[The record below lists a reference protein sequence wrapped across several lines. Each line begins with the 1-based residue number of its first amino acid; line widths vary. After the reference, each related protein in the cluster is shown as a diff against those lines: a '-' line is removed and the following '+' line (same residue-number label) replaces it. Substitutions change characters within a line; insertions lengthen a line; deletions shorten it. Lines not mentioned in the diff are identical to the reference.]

1 MENEDE
7 FWDLDKI
14 IPQRPKAESS
24 FDEPDTSSVEITF
37 GKGESDV
44 GKPVPERHIKAKS
57 IIDTYENRSGRL
69 IISYEPKC
77 KSITSVKVY
86 SWPVKY
92 TFYEK
97 FVSDGEKYYKASI
110 PDDCPYTPFF
120 SYMPQY
126 NQLNIRQMRY
136 YIKWRSSFRKKDPLP
151 TDFSYVLLFIYELLN
166 LERMS
171 TPEKRLNMLCDIW
184 LYYREQ
190 FPHLNKYL
198 TEWVCDFCLLHR
210 LPPPTERLKAILPDI
225 YRISSLR
232 EFYTDDQLPY
242 SMESY
247 ITSSSS
253 YNYLRS
259 TVVNA
264 ENEDIFKK
272 HVIRAGAYALEKAQD
287 GDASQNTPELIR
299 ISRSSYSGA
308 LCTPDVKRRIDID
321 CYRVKQNVK
330 YKNEITALVRY
341 CENGVRAHLGI
352 KSRISSSGLSDELMK
367 YANEYFEAELPPLR
381 TPTQKRLADEER
393 RYALY
398 DTDTSDFTTDDAL
411 MLEKASWEIT
421 KELVTLDE
429 DEPKTEINEPVTD
442 IPMQLS
448 DSESVYDTLLR
459 ALQPLLFDVLRLIL
473 NGKRAQAE
481 RLCVENGAFF
491 DGAVQQINELSCDI
505 TDDIIIENGA
515 VVQDYEEL
523 LRSAFERIEL

>member
-14 IPQRPKAESS
+14 TPQRHS
-24 FDEPDTSSVEITF
+24 FDESPSAPDTSSVEITF
-37 GKGESDV
+37 GYGKGDV

-57 IIDTYENRSGRL
+57 IIDTYENKSGRL
-69 IISYEPKC
+69 ILSYVPEC

-97 FVSDGEKYYKASI
+97 FVSDGEKYYRSAI
-110 PDDCPYTPFF
+110 PDECQYTPFF

-126 NQLNIRQMRY
+126 NQLNIRQLRY
-136 YIKWRSSFRKKDPLP
+136 YIKWRNSFRHGDPLP

-166 LERMS
+166 LERVS
-171 TPEKRLNMLCDIW
+171 TPEKRLNMLCDVW

-198 TEWVCDFCLLHR
+198 TEWICDFCLLHR
-210 LPPPTERLKAILPDI
+210 LPPPTERLKPILPDI
-225 YRISSLR
+225 YRISALR
-232 EFYTDDQLPY
+232 EFYTDDHTPS
-242 SMESY
+242 SMTSY
-247 ITSSSS
+247 IISNSS

-259 TVVNA
+259 SAVN
-264 ENEDIFKK
+264 ENNESVFKN
-272 HVIRAGAYALEKAQD
+272 HVIKAAAYALEKAQD
-287 GDASQNTPELIR
+287 GNTAQDHPELIR
-299 ISRSSYSGA
+299 ISRSCYSGA

-321 CYRVKQNVK
+321 CYRVKQNIK

-352 KSRISSSGLSDELMK
+352 KSRISTSGLSDELIK
-367 YANEYFEAELPPLR
+367 YANEYFEADLPPLR
-381 TPTQKRLADEER
+381 TPTQKRRADEEK

-411 MLEKASWEIT
+411 RLEKDSWEIT
-421 KELVTLDE
+421 RELVTLDE
-429 DEPKTEINEPVTD
+429 DEPEIKEPAKN
-442 IPMQLS
+442 IPMQAS
-448 DSESVYDTLLR
+448 DAGNVYDTLLN
-459 ALQPLLFDVLRLIL
+459 ALQPLCIEILRLIM
-473 NGKRAQAE
+473 NGKTAQAE
-481 RLCVENGAFF
+481 RLCMENGALF
-491 DGAVQQINELSCDI
+491 DGIVQQINELSYDI

-515 VVQDYEEL
+515 LVQDYEEM
-523 LRSAFERIEL
+523 LRSSFERMKLDG